1 MNIELLKDA
10 KFDSIQ
16 DNVFEERMRVIREL
30 SFKDKLDLAL
40 EEELISETD
49 LEEMIYNSSIS
60 YTRIVNG

>member
-10 KFDSIQ
+10 KFDSMQ